1 MPKKIVIA
9 TRKSPLAL
17 IQAGFVRSLLSAAYP
32 ENDYELLEI
41 VTEGDKILDSPL
53 ANFGGKGL
61 FVKDIEKAIIEGRA
75 DMAVHNMKDLPAAL
89 PPELYTSAVLKREN
103 PFDALI
109 SGGKKR
115 LVDLAKGARIG
126 TSSTRRAAQLLNIR
140 PDLNII
146 GLRGNVNTRLAKL
159 EAGEFDAIVLAYAS
173 LERMKMTELCAQI
186 IDDRVMIP
194 ACGQGALAIESRR
207 ADKEIDE
214 LVKCLN
220 DKKTFFEIEAERTVL
235 ARLNAGCHAPVG
247 IYCQTLSDGRF
258 HISAGVFT
266 PDGKQTVN
274 LTRVGIKNVIVGYE
288 LANDLLDNGARR
300 ILDSLKDQAAP
311 FNKVES

>member
-1 MPKKIVIA
+1 MPRKIVIA

-17 IQAGFVRSLLSAAYP
+17 IQAEHVRSLLAAARP
-32 ENDYELLEI
+32 ENEYALLEI

-53 ANFGGKGL
+53 SNFGGKGL
-61 FVKDIEKAIIEGRA
+61 FVKDIEKAIIDGRA
-75 DMAVHNMKDLPAAL
+75 DLAVHNVKDLPAAL
-89 PPELYTSAVLKREN
+89 PPELYMSAVLAREN

-109 SGGKKR
+109 SSGKKR
-115 LVDLAKGARIG
+115 LVDLPKGSKIG
-126 TSSTRRAAQLLNIR
+126 TSSTRRTAQLLACR
-140 PDLNII
+140 PDLDIV

-159 EAGEFDAIVLAYAS
+159 DAGYFDAIVLAYAS
-173 LERMKMTELCAQI
+173 LERMKLTGLCAQI
-186 IDDRVMIP
+186 LDDRVIIP

-207 ADKEIDE
+207 GDKEIDS

-220 DKKTFFEIEAERTVL
+220 DKKTFLEIEAERTVL

-266 PDGKQTVN
+266 PDGKRSVAT
-274 LTRVGIKNVIVGYE
+274 TRVGVKNVIVGFE
-288 LANDLLDNGARR
+288 IANDLLESGARE
-300 ILDSLKDQAAP
+300 ILDELKTSAIR
-311 FNKVES
+311 K